1 MFCGHDHLNNWS
13 VEYKGVRLTYDMSVD
28 YLAYF
33 GIYKKYEQR
42 GGTVITVQ
50 PDGSFRFR
58 RGKRYAE
65 GGHPL
70 GIYRAGSRQSGKCH
84 RLRV

>member
-1 MFCGHDHLNNWS
+1 
-13 VEYKGVRLTYDMSVD
+13 MSVD

-50 PDGSFRFR
+50 PDGSFAVKAEPLADGVY
-58 RGKRYAE
+58 RGSEYY
-65 GGHPL
+65 P
-70 GIYRAGSRQSGKCH
+70 Q
-84 RLRV
+84 